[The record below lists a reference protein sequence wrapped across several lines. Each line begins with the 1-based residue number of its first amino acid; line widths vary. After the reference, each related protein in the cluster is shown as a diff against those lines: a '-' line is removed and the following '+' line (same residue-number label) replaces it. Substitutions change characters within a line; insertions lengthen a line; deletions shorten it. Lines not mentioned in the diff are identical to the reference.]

1 MQYDYQKMVISLRN
15 KLVLSQEEMAKKLG
29 VSFASVNRWETGKH
43 EPTIK
48 VKRKIIDL
56 CKKNRVQLYEKEEAE
71 ITNKGEC
78 TYGNNRQ

>member
-29 VSFASVNRWETGKH
+29 VSFASVNRWETGRNL
-43 EPTIK
+43 PTIK

-56 CKKNRVQLYEKEEAE
+56 CKKNGVQLYEKEGVEKE
-71 ITNKGEC
+71 NK
-78 TYGNNRQ
+78 